1 MFLPVRRE
9 LYEEASE
16 RVMAVLRSLVPQ
28 VEVLGWDEAF
38 LGVDAEDPE
47 AVARQVQQAVR
58 QATAP
63 DCTVGIGRNRLQAKL
78 ATGFGKPGIFRITG
92 ATWFEVLGDKPVDAL
107 WGIGSKTAKKL
118 GQEGISTVSQ
128 LAAADPEQ
136 LARRFGPMT
145 GPWLVRLAQGR
156 DSATVGTP
164 WVARSR
170 SREITFQQ
178 DLADWDQVRREVA
191 ELARRVADDVAAE
204 DLPAARVV
212 VKVRYAPF
220 TTQTHGQALPAP
232 TSDAEALESAAL
244 VALES
249 FPPGRPVRL
258 LGVRAEFAT

>member
-145 GPWLVRLAQGR
+145 VDDHVIPQGLRSRNSPGRGPV
-156 DSATVGTP
+156 DVSTP
-164 WVARSR
+164 WCSGLSSRRS
-170 SREITFQQ
+170 
-178 DLADWDQVRREVA
+178 
-191 ELARRVADDVAAE
+191 
-204 DLPAARVV
+204 VV
-212 VKVRYAPF
+212 VCGV
-220 TTQTHGQALPAP
+220 G
-232 TSDAEALESAAL
+232 SW
-244 VALES
+244 
-249 FPPGRPVRL
+249 GRP
-258 LGVRAEFAT
+258 